1 MTGDKMMNDY
11 LDKKFNEWFNNA
23 DIHIDDINAPG
34 AGLEYARLAFIA
46 GFEEANRLN
55 W

>member
-1 MTGDKMMNDY
+1 MTATEMMNDY
-11 LDKKFNEWFNNA
+11 LDKKFNEWFNNS
-23 DIHIDDINAPG
+23 DIEPDNIDD
-34 AGLEYARLAFIA
+34 LKTAFIA